1 VSHSIKRCLDEA
13 ETAMDRVVDK
23 LELLPRGDAQ
33 GAIEQLHNAQL
44 WFYEAIKTLD
54 ARLSKLESRL
64 RAERK

>member
-1 VSHSIKRCLDEA
+1 
-13 ETAMDRVVDK
+13 MDRVVDK